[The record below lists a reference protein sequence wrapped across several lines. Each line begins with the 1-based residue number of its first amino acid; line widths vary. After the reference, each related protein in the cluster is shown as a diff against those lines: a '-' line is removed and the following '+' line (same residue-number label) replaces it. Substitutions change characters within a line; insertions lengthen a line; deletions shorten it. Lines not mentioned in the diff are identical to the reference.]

1 MGQSKPFR
9 ATALVVEDDAMQREM
24 ICVLLEESEYDVIQ
38 CESAEAAELVLD
50 RMGSTLSLLMTDVN
64 LAGRMSGAELAA
76 IAHQR
81 HPALD
86 VVVTSG
92 KPLNGR
98 CPTASSSGPSHGPR
112 STCCA
117 RRSWRRR
124 RGRRR
129 IEKRGAGSRQRSISA
144 ASDSAGARDSLRAC
158 RCRSCS
164 PR

>member
-24 ICVLLEESEYDVIQ
+24 LALLLEESEYDVIQ

-50 RMGSTLSLLMTDVN
+50 RVGSTLSLLMTDVN
-64 LAGRMSGAELAA
+64 LAGRMSGADLAM
-76 IAHQR
+76 IAHRR

-98 CPTASSSGPSHGPR
+98 LPDGVKFWAKPWAALDVLR
-112 STCCA
+112 EAELAQAA
-117 RRSWRRR
+117 RQP
-124 RGRRR
+124 
-129 IEKRGAGSRQRSISA
+129 GS
-144 ASDSAGARDSLRAC
+144 
-158 RCRSCS
+158 
-164 PR
+164 